1 MKYYF
6 PIHLDGGNRGC
17 EAIAK
22 GTALILKENKENMIG
37 LCTDMELDHRLKV
50 DDYITLQ
57 PKRQRSVTF
66 RIKNKMYKSL
76 VHDDWKR
83 KSFIY
88 RYEYAPFLNQ
98 MGKDDIMISTGGD
111 MMCYDENQVI
121 YTVDYLHKRGIRSIL
136 WGCSIG
142 EKNLTPRK
150 LQALKQFSYIYAR
163 ETLTQ
168 EVLANHNI
176 NNISVY
182 PDPAFILEP
191 VPCELPDCFSQG
203 EVIGINLSNY
213 VIGGFDLNS
222 AFAKEVD
229 SLIRYILQST
239 DYQILL
245 IPHVLWKGQDDRIIS
260 NLIKEK
266 YDSHNRISILDS
278 DNLNYCQI
286 RYVISKCCC
295 FIGARTHAMISAYST
310 CTPAIAIGYSIKSRG
325 IAKDIGMPEE
335 TVVNSINIKK
345 NQLINAFTNMQQ
357 NMSDLKRYITQ
368 NTEQYRKKV
377 FMVSEIVKT
386 IV

>member
-1 MKYYF
+1 MKYFF
-6 PIHLDGGNRGC
+6 PVHLDGGNRGC

-22 GTALILKENKENMIG
+22 GTALILKEKKENMIG
-37 LCTDMELDHRLKV
+37 LCTNMELDHQLKV

-57 PKRQRSVTF
+57 PMRKRSMSF
-66 RIKNKMYKSL
+66 HIENRIYKSM
-76 VHDDWKR
+76 VHNDWKR

-88 RYEYAPFLNQ
+88 HYEYSPFLEQ
-98 MGKDDIMISTGGD
+98 ITQDDIMISTGGD

-266 YDSHNRISILDS
+266 YDLNGRISILDS
-278 DNLNYCQI
+278 DNLAYCQI

-295 FIGARTHAMISAYST
+295 FIGARTHAVISAYST

-325 IAKDIGMPEE
+325 IAKDIGIPEE
-335 TVVNSINIKK
+335 TVVNGINIKK
-345 NQLINAFTNMQQ
+345 NQLINAFTDMLQ
-357 NMSDLKRYITQ
+357 NMSDVKKYLIQ

-377 FMVSEIVKT
+377 FRVSGIIKKV
-386 IV
+386 I

>member
-1 MKYYF
+1 M
-6 PIHLDGGNRGC
+6 
-17 EAIAK
+17 
-22 GTALILKENKENMIG
+22 
-37 LCTDMELDHRLKV
+37 
-50 DDYITLQ
+50 
-57 PKRQRSVTF
+57 
-66 RIKNKMYKSL
+66 
-76 VHDDWKR
+76 
-83 KSFIY
+83 
-88 RYEYAPFLNQ
+88 
-98 MGKDDIMISTGGD
+98 
-111 MMCYDENQVI
+111 
-121 YTVDYLHKRGIRSIL
+121 
-136 WGCSIG
+136 
-142 EKNLTPRK
+142 
-150 LQALKQFSYIYAR
+150 
-163 ETLTQ
+163 TQ
-168 EVLANHNI
+168 GVLANHNI
-176 NNISVY
+176 NNVSVF
-182 PDPAFILEP
+182 PDPAFVLEP
-191 VPCELPDCFSQG
+191 VPCELPECFTRG
-203 EVIGINLSNY
+203 GVIGINLSNY
-213 VIGGFDLNS
+213 VMGGFDLDS

-345 NQLINAFTNMQQ
+345 NQLINAFTNMLQ

>member
-1 MKYYF
+1 MRYYF
-6 PIHLDGGNRGC
+6 PIHLNGGNRGC

-22 GTALILKENKENMIG
+22 GTALILKENKENLIG
-37 LCTDMELDHRLKV
+37 LCTDMELDCRLKV
-50 DDYITLQ
+50 DDYVTLQ
-57 PKRQRSVTF
+57 PIRKKSMSF

-76 VHDDWKR
+76 VYDDWKR

-88 RYEYAPFLNQ
+88 WYEYKPFLNQ
-98 MGKDDIMISTGGD
+98 MNKEDIMISTGGD

-121 YTVDYLHKRGIRSIL
+121 YTVDYLHKHDIRSIL

-142 EKNLTPRK
+142 KKNLTPRK

-176 NNISVY
+176 SNVSVY

-191 VPCELPDCFSQG
+191 VPCELPNCFSQG

-213 VIGGFDLNS
+213 VMGGFDLNS
-222 AFAKEVD
+222 TFAQEVD

-278 DNLNYCQI
+278 GNLNYCQI
-286 RYVISKCCC
+286 RYIISKCYC
-295 FIGARTHAMISAYST
+295 FIGARTHAVISAYST

-325 IAKDIGMPEE
+325 IAKDIDMPEE
-335 TVVNSINIKK
+335 TIVDSINI
-345 NQLINAFTNMQQ
+345 
-357 NMSDLKRYITQ
+357 
-368 NTEQYRKKV
+368 RKGELLDAYC
-377 FMVSEIVKT
+377 FLQSEIENISNHLSDYMGDYKQKCQNAVSIIDKL
-386 IV
+386 

>member
-1 MKYYF
+1 MRYYF
-6 PIHLDGGNRGC
+6 PIHLNGDNRGC

-22 GTALILKENKENMIG
+22 GTALILKENKENLIG
-37 LCTDMELDHRLKV
+37 LCTNMELDHRLNV

-57 PKRQRSVTF
+57 HKRQRCMSF
-66 RIKNKMYKSL
+66 RIKNKIYKSL

-150 LQALKQFSYIYAR
+150 LQALKQFSHIYAR

-176 NNISVY
+176 NNVSVF
-182 PDPAFILEP
+182 PDPAFVLEP
-191 VPCELPDCFSQG
+191 VPCELPECFSRG
-203 EVIGINLSNY
+203 GVIGINLSNY
-213 VIGGFDLNS
+213 VMGGFDLNS

-260 NLIKEK
+260 NLIKER

-278 DNLNYCQI
+278 GNLNYCQI
-286 RYVISKCCC
+286 RYIISKCYC
-295 FIGARTHAMISAYST
+295 FIGARTHAVISAYST
-310 CTPAIAIGYSIKSRG
+310 YTPAIAIGYSIKSRG
-325 IAKDIGMPEE
+325 IARDTGMPEE
-335 TVVNSINIKK
+335 TIVDSINI
-345 NQLINAFTNMQQ
+345 
-357 NMSDLKRYITQ
+357 
-368 NTEQYRKKV
+368 RKGELLDAYC
-377 FMVSEIVKT
+377 FLQSEIKN
-386 IV
+386 ISKHLSDYMGDYKQKCQNAISIIEKL

>member
-1 MKYYF
+1 
-6 PIHLDGGNRGC
+6 
-17 EAIAK
+17 
-22 GTALILKENKENMIG
+22 MIG

-98 MGKDDIMISTGGD
+98 MDKDDIMISTGGD

-121 YTVDYLHKRGIRSIL
+121 FTVDYLHKRDIRSIL

-142 EKNLTPRK
+142 EKNLTSRK
-150 LQALKQFSYIYAR
+150 LQALKQFSHIYAR

-168 EVLANHNI
+168 GVLANHNI
-176 NNISVY
+176 NNVSVF
-182 PDPAFILEP
+182 PDPAFVLEP
-191 VPCELPDCFSQG
+191 VPCELPECFTRG
-203 EVIGINLSNY
+203 GVIGINLSNY
-213 VIGGFDLNS
+213 VMGGFDLDS

-345 NQLINAFTNMQQ
+345 NQLINAFTNMLQ

>member
-1 MKYYF
+1 MKYFF

-22 GTALILKENKENMIG
+22 GTALILEENKENLIG
-37 LCTDMELDHRLKV
+37 LCTNMKLDHRLNV

-57 PKRQRSVTF
+57 PKRQRCMSF

-345 NQLINAFTNMQQ
+345 NQLINAFTNMLQ